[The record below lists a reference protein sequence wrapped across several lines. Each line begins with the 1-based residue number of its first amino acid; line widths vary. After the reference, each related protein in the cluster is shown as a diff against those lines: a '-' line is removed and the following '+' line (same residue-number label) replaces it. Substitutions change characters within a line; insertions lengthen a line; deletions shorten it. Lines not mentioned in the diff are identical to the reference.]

1 MKLHFFGNLSGRKTI
16 TGIRCSLY
24 KGGRMLFAWVLIQ
37 AVLLSHVPLQ
47 ADAAELST
55 YATEESS
62 FMPAA
67 ASQTG
72 GSETSAAVEDVS
84 AASSSQESES
94 SAISEESATPLSNQE
109 STAPS
114 VQDTG
119 ESQQSGSASAP
130 DLGLTAPS
138 VVLMELSTGTVI
150 YEKDPDTRRSPASIT
165 KIMTLILIFDAL
177 ESGKISLTDEV
188 STSAYA
194 GSMGGSQVYLEEGEI
209 QTVETLLKCIVVASA
224 NDASVA
230 MAEYIAGS
238 ESEFLRMMNE
248 RAAGLGMTNT
258 HFEDCCGLTDSD
270 NHYTTARDVALMSR
284 ELMTKYP
291 QVKDYTTIWMDRITH
306 TTRKG
311 ESEFGLS
318 STNKLLKMST
328 SFTTTGLKTG
338 STQKAKY
345 CLSATAEKD
354 GIELVAVV
362 MACPNYKERFSEAAT
377 LLNYGYANCS
387 LYQDTE
393 PPKIEAVPVKNG
405 VGETISAEVKEPFK
419 YLGTKGEDFSQVTRQ
434 TVLYEDLQ
442 APVIGGDIVG
452 YVEYYLGEQ
461 LLGKSDILATES
473 MEKAGF
479 ADYIRRFFD
488 QWLL

>member
-1 MKLHFFGNLSGRKTI
+1 MKLHLFLKPSGKNVT
-16 TGIRCSLY
+16 TGIRNSLQ
-24 KGGRMLFAWVLIQ
+24 KGVRMLFVCLLIQ
-37 AVLLSHVPLQ
+37 AVVLTGLPLQ
-47 ADAAELST
+47 ANADMFFTYGAEEAGLLPAVASLEEGTAVST
-55 YATEESS
+55 ATEESG
-62 FMPAA
+62 
-67 ASQTG
+67 T
-72 GSETSAAVEDVS
+72 V
-84 AASSSQESES
+84 
-94 SAISEESATPLSNQE
+94 
-109 STAPS
+109 
-114 VQDTG
+114 
-119 ESQQSGSASAP
+119 SAP
-130 DLGLTAPS
+130 DLGLTSPS

-150 YEKDPDTRRSPASIT
+150 YETDPDTKRSPASIT

-177 ESGKISLTDEV
+177 EAGKISLTDEV

-209 QTVETLLKCIVVASA
+209 QTVETMLKCIVIASA

-270 NHYTTARDVALMSR
+270 NHYTTARDVAIMSR

-291 QVKDYTTIWMDRITH
+291 QIQKYTTVWMDKITH

-311 ESEFGLS
+311 ASEFGLS

-345 CLSATAEKD
+345 CLSATAQKD

-362 MACPNYKERFSEAAT
+362 MACPNYKDRFSEAAA

-387 LYQDTE
+387 LYQDAE
-393 PPKIEAVPVKNG
+393 PPKLEAVPVKNG
-405 VGETISAEVKEPFK
+405 VTETISAEAKEPFR
-419 YLGTKGEDFSQVTRQ
+419 YLGTKGEDFSQVARQ
-434 TVLYEDLQ
+434 IVLYDDIQ
-442 APVIGGDIVG
+442 APVAEGDIVG
-452 YVEYYLGEQ
+452 YAEYYLGEQ
-461 LLGKSDILATES
+461 ILGKVDIIAIEA

-479 ADYIRRFFD
+479 GDYIKRLFD

>member
-1 MKLHFFGNLSGRKTI
+1 
-16 TGIRCSLY
+16 
-24 KGGRMLFAWVLIQ
+24 MLFVCLLIQ
-37 AVLLSHVPLQ
+37 AVVLTGLPLRANADMFFTYGAEDAGLLSAVASLDEGTVVS
-47 ADAAELST
+47 AT
-55 YATEESS
+55 TEESS
-62 FMPAA
+62 AM
-67 ASQTG
+67 SD
-72 GSETSAAVEDVS
+72 S
-84 AASSSQESES
+84 
-94 SAISEESATPLSNQE
+94 QE

-114 VQDTG
+114 TQG
-119 ESQQSGSASAP
+119 AGGNQESATESAP
-130 DLGLTAPS
+130 DLGLTSPS
-138 VVLMELSTGTVI
+138 VVLMELFTGTVI
-150 YEKDPDTRRSPASIT
+150 YETDPDTRRSPASIT

-177 ESGKISLTDEV
+177 EAGRISLTDEV

-194 GSMGGSQVYLEEGEI
+194 GSMGGSQVFLEEGEI
-209 QTVETLLKCIVVASA
+209 QTVETMLKCIVIASA

-270 NHYTTARDVALMSR
+270 NHYTTARDVAIMSK

-291 QVKDYTTIWMDRITH
+291 QVKDYTTVWMDSITH
-306 TTRKG
+306 NTRKG
-311 ESEFGLS
+311 SSEFGLS

-362 MACPNYKERFSEAAT
+362 MACPNYKDRFSEAAA

-387 LYQDTE
+387 LYEDAE
-393 PPKIEAVPVKNG
+393 PPKLEVVPVKNG
-405 VGETISAEVKEPFK
+405 VAETVPAEAKEPFR
-419 YLGTKGEDFSQVTRQ
+419 YLGTRGEDFSQVTRQ
-434 TVLYEDLQ
+434 IVLYDDIQ
-442 APVIGGDIVG
+442 APVAEGDIVG

-461 LLGKSDILATES
+461 VLGKVDILATGA

-479 ADYIRRFFD
+479 GDYIKRFFE

>member
-1 MKLHFFGNLSGRKTI
+1 MKLHLFCKTDGRKAAA
-16 TGIRCSLY
+16 GIWHSFNQGC
-24 KGGRMLFAWVLIQ
+24 RMLFACLLILS
-37 AVLLSHVPLQ
+37 VLLDCLPVQ
-47 ADAAELST
+47 ADAAMFSA
-55 YATEESS
+55 YG
-62 FMPAA
+62 
-67 ASQTG
+67 TG
-72 GSETSAAVEDVS
+72 EGCFLS
-84 AASSSQESES
+84 AASSLEQETAES
-94 SAISEESATPLSNQE
+94 SEEEGAAENQE
-109 STAPS
+109 SA
-114 VQDTG
+114 DTQKAADTPAVG
-119 ESQQSGSASAP
+119 GASAP

-138 VVLMELSTGTVI
+138 VVLMEISTGTVI

-177 ESGKISLTDEV
+177 EAGKISLTDEV

-194 GSMGGSQVYLEEGEI
+194 GSMGGSQVFLEEGEI
-209 QTVETLLKCIVVASA
+209 QTVETMLKCIVIASA

-248 RAAGLGMTNT
+248 RAAGLGMNNT

-270 NHYTTARDVALMSR
+270 NHYTTARDVAIMSR

-291 QVKDYTTIWMDRITH
+291 QVKEYTTVWMDSITH
-306 TTRKG
+306 NTRKG
-311 ESEFGLS
+311 SSEFGLS

-338 STQKAKY
+338 STKKAKY

-354 GIELVAVV
+354 GIELAAVV
-362 MACPNYKERFSEAAT
+362 MACPHYKDRFSEAAA

-387 LYQDTE
+387 LYQDTQ
-393 PPKIEAVPVKNG
+393 PPKLEAVQVKNG
-405 VGETISAEVKEPFK
+405 VKETISAEAKEPFR

-434 TVLYEDLQ
+434 IVLYDDIQ
-442 APVIGGDIVG
+442 APVAEGDVVG
-452 YVEYYLGEQ
+452 YAEYHLGEQ
-461 LLGKSDILATES
+461 VLGKTDILAAEA

-479 ADYIRRFFD
+479 GDYIKRFFD

>member
-1 MKLHFFGNLSGRKTI
+1 MKLHLFLKPPGKNVT
-16 TGIRCSLY
+16 TGIRNSWY
-24 KGGRMLFAWVLIQ
+24 KGSCMLFACLLIQ
-37 AVLLSHVPLQ
+37 AVLLTELPLQ
-47 ADAAELST
+47 ANADMFFTYGAEDAGLLPAVASLDEGTAVSA
-55 YATEESS
+55 ATEES
-62 FMPAA
+62 
-67 ASQTG
+67 QTP
-72 GSETSAAVEDVS
+72 ST
-84 AASSSQESES
+84 SQESTVP
-94 SAISEESATPLSNQE
+94 SAQS
-109 STAPS
+109 
-114 VQDTG
+114 TG
-119 ESQQSGSASAP
+119 ENQASGNPSAP
-130 DLGLTAPS
+130 DLGLTSPS

-150 YEKDPDTRRSPASIT
+150 YETDPDSKRSPASIT

-177 ESGKISLTDEV
+177 EAGKISLTDEV

-194 GSMGGSQVYLEEGEI
+194 GSMGGSQVYLEEGEL
-209 QTVETLLKCIVVASA
+209 QTVETMLKCIVIASA

-270 NHYTTARDVALMSR
+270 NHYTTARDVAIMSR

-291 QVKDYTTIWMDRITH
+291 QIKEYTTVWMDKITH

-311 ESEFGLS
+311 ASEFGLS

-338 STQKAKY
+338 STKKAKY

-362 MACPNYKERFSEAAT
+362 MACPNYKDRFSEAAA

-393 PPKIEAVPVKNG
+393 PPKLEAVPVKNG
-405 VGETISAEVKEPFK
+405 VAETIPAEAKEPFR

-434 TVLYEDLQ
+434 IVLYEDLQ
-442 APVIGGDIVG
+442 APVAEGDIVG
-452 YVEYYLGEQ
+452 YAEYYLGEQ
-461 LLGKSDILATES
+461 VLGKVDILATEAI
-473 MEKAGF
+473 EKAGF
-479 ADYIRRFFD
+479 VDYIKRFFD